1 MAIALAALGAI
12 LMVTNP
18 WFTAVDDEVVIL
30 DVAARPALQ
39 TIKLFLGGSGQHEH
53 PPLSDLVLHG
63 WLWLTNG
70 NLHLLRLPSVVFY
83 LLGIWF
89 LVQAARRIG
98 GDRAGYC
105 TLTLLLLWP
114 NGFHYGRVAG
124 WYAFTFML
132 VSLLTLTDVKYLE
145 DQSLVTVLG
154 ICALALIYTNYFG
167 WAVLGCLGFDFLLR
181 FWRDIR
187 KWLLLISTGALLVLA
202 CAPIVPAFLQ
212 ELHRGAKPAPSISA
226 LAIGVY
232 NLYCLFVGES
242 VAPWFWA
249 LGIAAGLAIA
259 WAMVL
264 ALVTQARRLADSCFI
279 SPRFFS
285 S

>member
-1 MAIALAALGAI
+1 MNTAGSLDLGIGDAIRLSLSFFSKLTENSSQAVVASRTSRFRSPIQFEARMAIALVALGAI

-114 NGFHYGRVAG
+114 NGFHYGRIAG

-145 DQSLVTVLG
+145 DQSLVTW
-154 ICALALIYTNYFG
+154 TR
-167 WAVLGCLGFDFLLR
+167 CLEF
-181 FWRDIR
+181 
-187 KWLLLISTGALLVLA
+187 
-202 CAPIVPAFLQ
+202 AP
-212 ELHRGAKPAPSISA
+212 
-226 LAIGVY
+226 
-232 NLYCLFVGES
+232 
-242 VAPWFWA
+242 
-249 LGIAAGLAIA
+249 
-259 WAMVL
+259 
-264 ALVTQARRLADSCFI
+264 
-279 SPRFFS
+279 
-285 S
+285 